1 MKELEGQLTFFM
13 LDVMPE
19 MKKPVRKKK
28 SRLESFVH
36 EYHGYGIADAGS
48 VTSQDFKT
56 FAKRLKRVIAEMC
69 EQIGAEIVSYDIG
82 HYHIS
87 LFLQRGSAYM
97 YLSYNVPRGNYPLD
111 LHASGTNGFLYR
123 LVKNE
128 KDYKGC
134 GNHFCSLL
142 HLKKCASGLFEQKEK
157 EERRNEVLS
166 LRVS

>member
-1 MKELEGQLTFFM
+1 MKELDGQLTFFDM
-13 LDVMPE
+13 AVIPE
-19 MKKPVRKKK
+19 QKQKKPDKLGAFVR
-28 SRLESFVH
+28 
-36 EYHGYGIADAGS
+36 EYHGRDIEDAGS
-48 VTSQDFKT
+48 VQSQDFKT

-69 EQIGAEIVSYDIG
+69 EQIGAEIVSYNTG
-82 HYHIS
+82 HYHVS
-87 LFLQRGSAYM
+87 LFLRKGNTYM
-97 YLSYNVPRGNYPLD
+97 YLSYDVPRGNCPLD

-123 LVKNE
+123 LAKNE

-142 HLKKCASGLFEQKEK
+142 HLKKCVSGLFEQKEK